1 MISIQWMP
9 LRFST
14 SSTCKIG
21 RCARWC
27 RKAWLP
33 GPLSMAVSM
42 CQSNNISAGLPI
54 TSWRSLG
61 IEENKGQSSKMY
73 TSELVYILLDCL
85 IKLCGGVIA
94 LQDAKDVSF
103 CFFSI
108 GKPANVR
115 DRHLRESNGA
125 ALTSNFCHSIVN

>member
-21 RCARWC
+21 RCVRWC

-61 IEENKGQSSKMY
+61 IEENKGKETKRATQQGEDKPSPLLWTPFGKLLHRRHSRGDGLSSPWDGAK
-73 TSELVYILLDCL
+73 LVYLLLDFL
-85 IKLCGGVIA
+85 LK
-94 LQDAKDVSF
+94 F
-103 CFFSI
+103 
-108 GKPANVR
+108 
-115 DRHLRESNGA
+115 
-125 ALTSNFCHSIVN
+125 